1 VNLFCQLKYV
11 SSQPQRRKL
20 EQIINHGSLEKLL
33 KNLEGTHF
41 VTSTLAKMSFSTQD
55 TDVENELHNTLQAF
69 DKSIQE
75 NEIVLVI
82 SLGVPTIECPG
93 MLQEEKV
100 CMILPCKFWYIRNF
114 AMPEIL
120 VYIRNFGISEILV
133 YQKFWYIRNF
143 GIYQK
148 FWYIRNFGISA
159 ILVYQK
165 FWYIR
170 NFGISEILVYKK
182 FWYIRNFGISVLPK
196 KSYQHTDIGFN
207 TGLFGISVCRT
218 SLGWM
223 YLV

>member
-1 VNLFCQLKYV
+1 MNLFCQLKYV

-133 YQKFWYIRNF
+133 YQKFWYISE
-143 GIYQK
+143 ILV
-148 FWYIRNFGISA
+148 YIRNFGISE

-170 NFGISEILVYKK
+170 NFGISEILVYQK
-182 FWYIRNFGISVLPK
+182 FWYIRNFGISEILVYLYYR
-196 KSYQHTDIGFN
+196 KSPTNIPILDSIPVF
-207 TGLFGISVCRT
+207 
-218 SLGWM
+218 
-223 YLV
+223 LVYRYAEHP